1 MIKVKFYYSTLNT
14 QIEKRLFDT
23 YEDFGYWYIK
33 NFNKITLT
41 EIRVDNIVIN
51 ETEKLEY

>member
-41 EIRVDNIVIN
+41 EIRVNNIVIN
-51 ETEKLEY
+51 ETEKIQY

>member
-1 MIKVKFYYSTLNT
+1 MIRVKFYYSTLIT

-23 YEDFGYWYIK
+23 YEDFGYWYIE